1 MSKAR
6 FKKNHFL
13 VIKEAIDPKV
23 ANFVYNYFMMK
34 RQVTKTFFDFK
45 YINQTIKSI
54 LKEKIKVEALS
65 KKILSEITPFVSDSV
80 LKGEKNIKLFIEK
93 NASKV
98 DHKA

>member
-34 RQVTKTFFDFK
+34 RQVARTMFDFRF
-45 YINQTIKSI
+45 INPYSDEWGTWADKQIPNTYSHYGDIAMETLLLAVQPKM
-54 LKEKIKVEALS
+54 EKL
-65 KKILSEITPFVSDSV
+65 T
-80 LKGEKNIKLFIEK
+80 
-93 NASKV
+93 
-98 DHKA
+98 